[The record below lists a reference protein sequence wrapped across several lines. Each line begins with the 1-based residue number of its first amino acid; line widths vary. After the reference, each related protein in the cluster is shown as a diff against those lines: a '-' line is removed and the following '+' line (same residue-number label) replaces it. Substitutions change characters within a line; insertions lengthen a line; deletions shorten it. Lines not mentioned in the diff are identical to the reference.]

1 MQTELQNLY
10 ELFRSDDDANISLNP
25 NDVVFEK

>member
-1 MQTELQNLY
+1 MQTELENLY
-10 ELFRSDDDANISLNP
+10 ELLKSDDDANISLNP